1 MRRPA
6 ATFERSLLAL
16 YCRAIRSRRWNVA
29 EHLLAALE
37 AESGAGSVPS
47 GALSEA
53 YAMIALLRG
62 RSVPGA
68 RIPAG
73 ASRARRHGRR
83 GNITSR

>member
-16 YCRAIRSRRWNVA
+16 YRQAIRSQRWNVA

-37 AESGAGSVPS
+37 AESRPGRVPS
-47 GALSEA
+47 GALAEA

-62 RSVPGA
+62 GTMPGA
-68 RIPAG
+68 RMSTG
-73 ASRARRHGRR
+73 ASRPRRHRR
-83 GNITSR
+83 RVNITPR